1 MDPRTDRQIER
12 LISLVERL
20 LDRGYLDEHDRLKI
34 EAINARNDINRIL
47 ERAETL
53 EEASENTG
61 SIYVNELKEKLK
73 AREEGGDKWLR
84 YVVATFVS
92 LLITVG
98 AALLGYVAAHH

>member
-1 MDPRTDRQIER
+1 MDPRAERQIER
-12 LISLVERL
+12 LCSLLERL
-20 LDRGYLDEHDRLKI
+20 LDRAFLEEHDKI
-34 EAINARNDINRIL
+34 KTEITLLRVDVNRIL
-47 ERAETL
+47 ERAEKI

-61 SIYVNELKEKLK
+61 SIYLADLKEKLK
-73 AREEGGDKWLR
+73 EKEKSGETWLR

>member
-1 MDPRTDRQIER
+1 VDPRTDRQIER

-34 EAINARNDINRIL
+34 EAINARNDINRMV
-47 ERAETL
+47 ERAEKL

-61 SIYVNELKEKLK
+61 SIYLTELRDKLK

-84 YVVATFVS
+84 YIVATFVS
-92 LLITVG
+92 LLITVV
-98 AALLGYVAAHH
+98 AALLGYMAAHH

>member
-1 MDPRTDRQIER
+1 VDPRPDRQIER

-47 ERAETL
+47 ERAEKL

>member
-47 ERAETL
+47 ERAEKL

-61 SIYVNELKEKLK
+61 SIYLADLKEKLK
-73 AREEGGDKWLR
+73 TKEEGGDKWVR
-84 YVVATFVS
+84 YVVATFVT
-92 LLITVG
+92 LLFMAG
-98 AALLGYVAAHH
+98 SGLLGYVAAHH